1 MTTHEGSSRPR
12 AWVVHESIFG
22 NTRRVAEAVADGLR
36 TSMDVDVQE
45 VTGSPLV
52 PESVDLL
59 VVGGPTHAF
68 GMSRPSTREDA
79 AQRDGGSGVPAA
91 TGLREWL
98 EALTFGGRAP
108 AAAAFDTKVNHPKLP
123 GSAAKKA
130 AKRLRK
136 LGCAEAV
143 GPETFWVVGAEGP
156 LADGELDRARR
167 WGSELANTRRVTA
180 GHGIL

>member
-1 MTTHEGSSRPR
+1 MTTPEGSPRPR

-22 NTRRVAEAVADGLR
+22 NTRHVAEAVADGLR
-36 TSMDVDVQE
+36 TAMDVDVHQ
-45 VTGSPLV
+45 VTDSPLV
-52 PESVDLL
+52 PDSVDLL

-79 AQRDGGSGVPAA
+79 AQRSGGAVAVAG

-98 EALTFGGRAP
+98 EAMTFGGPAP

-130 AKRLRK
+130 AKRLRR
-136 LGCAEAV
+136 LGCAEAA
-143 GPETFWVVGAEGP
+143 GPETFWVEGTEGP

-167 WGSELANTRRVTA
+167 WGSELANSRRAMA

>member
-1 MTTHEGSSRPR
+1 MTTREGSPGPR

-36 TSMDVDVQE
+36 ASMDVEVRE
-45 VTGSPLV
+45 VTGSSLV
-52 PESVDLL
+52 PDSVDLL

-79 AQRDGGSGVPAA
+79 ARRGGGTGTPAA
-91 TGLREWL
+91 AGLREWL
-98 EALTFGGRAP
+98 QALTFGGHVP
-108 AAAAFDTKVNHPKLP
+108 AAAAFDTKVDHPRLP
-123 GSAAKKA
+123 GSAARKA

-167 WGSELANTRRVTA
+167 WGSELANTRRATA
-180 GHGIL
+180 GRGIL